1 MYLLPLLLIEKQ
13 TSPLTHSQV
22 INIVRFIK
30 NKFKVTKIPVIKYIC
45 TVFKRKGRGL
55 FIFEIALTA
64 HVLKFYMLNLPVN

>member
-1 MYLLPLLLIEKQ
+1 MYLLPLLSNEKQ
-13 TSPLTHSQV
+13 TSSLTHSQV

-30 NKFKVTKIPVIKYIC
+30 NKLQVTKVPMIKYIR

-55 FIFEIALTA
+55 LISEISLTV